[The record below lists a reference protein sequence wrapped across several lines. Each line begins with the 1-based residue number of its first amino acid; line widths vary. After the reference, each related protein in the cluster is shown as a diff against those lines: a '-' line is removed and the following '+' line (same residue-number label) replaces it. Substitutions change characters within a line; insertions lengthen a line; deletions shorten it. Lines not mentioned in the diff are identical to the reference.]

1 MIGKCLQLLGGIAS
15 IVTDHAGRE
24 GVSDATFG
32 TPVRWLRNALM
43 AGLCG
48 FAAHTLLMYFKSR
61 AGLLPAFQPYEAL
74 QMTLGRLT
82 GADVH
87 PVVPWL
93 LSWLNGS
100 VVMGFAFGRCYRL
113 IPGGNGAI
121 KGLFFGLAG
130 WMIRIDLLSTLS
142 ASLRR
147 IRLSSRPRRCACTV
161 FTRNAADLQHRHGRC
176 LRGSQR
182 DFYTTRSLKFRR
194 SKYLGNVL
202 RYGHHCRRNHCD

>member
-1 MIGKCLQLLGGIAS
+1 MIGKCLQLLREIAS

-48 FAAHTLLMYFKSR
+48 SAAHTLLMYFKSR

-130 WMIRIDLLSTLS
+130 WMMMGSIFFPLVGLGAFGFQAGLGAAPALFSLAMLLTYSIVMGAVYAALNAIS
-142 ASLRR
+142 
-147 IRLSSRPRRCACTV
+147 IPRGA
-161 FTRNAADLQHRHGRC
+161 
-176 LRGSQR
+176 
-182 DFYTTRSLKFRR
+182 
-194 SKYLGNVL
+194 
-202 RYGHHCRRNHCD
+202 